1 VTCSA
6 ANVLSPP
13 AGCTYSRQRRAGGK
27 KKRCG
32 YFLLSVYKLMG
43 PSWDFD
49 VPAIL
54 EMVVIASKFISHY
67 NGILADIALRCKY
80 SCMSD
85 RF

>member
-1 VTCSA
+1 
-6 ANVLSPP
+6 
-13 AGCTYSRQRRAGGK
+13 
-27 KKRCG
+27 
-32 YFLLSVYKLMG
+32 MG